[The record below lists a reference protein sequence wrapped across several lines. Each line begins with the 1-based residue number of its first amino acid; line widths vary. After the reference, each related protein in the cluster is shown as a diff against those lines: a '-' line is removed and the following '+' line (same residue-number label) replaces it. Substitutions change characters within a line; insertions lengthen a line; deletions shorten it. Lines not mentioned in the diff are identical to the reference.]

1 MRSTLHDIQAF
12 LFVLIAVGLVF
23 AACSVPTEVDIPLT
37 LVPTPIE
44 IPTDIAPTPE
54 PPPPKTLVVCLNQEP
69 TSLYLYSDAYL
80 YGSANRESN
89 AVLQAIYDGPI
100 DIINYEFHPVILQE
114 LPDLAGG
121 KNARLEEVTILEGD
135 VYLNPVTLQP
145 EVLTPGKPY
154 LPAGCEGSECIQTYQ
169 GGEAIVQRLVVD
181 FHLLPEL
188 TWSDGEPLTAADSV
202 FSYELDLHGDTPTTK
217 YLVDRTYTYQALDEV
232 TVRWTGIP
240 GFLDTEYAANFWSP
254 LPAHILEG
262 YTPAEL
268 LAAEE
273 VNARPIGWGPYVIQE
288 WRAGDHILLAVN
300 PNYYRASEDLP
311 NFDFLI
317 FRFLGSDVTSAVQ
330 QLLTGECDL
339 LDESLLPDEALPMLI
354 EFEESG
360 RLELAWVP
368 GAEMERFDFNLAP
381 VDQSAENALFDDVRT
396 RRAIASCID
405 RQSIVDEIL
414 FGLSAVPDT
423 YISPFHPHY
432 QTELDS
438 IQYDVSAAQEMLQ
451 EIGWRDDDGSPE
463 TPRVATGVPGIHS
476 GTPLAFTYLTT
487 GDGIRQA
494 VAEALK
500 ADLAQCGVEMTVE
513 FYNPDV
519 ITAPW
524 PEGPVF
530 GRGFDA
536 VVWSW
541 PDWISPLCE
550 MFAGR
555 EIPSNEYPYGSNASA
570 FDNQDY
576 NLACDTILLGPA
588 GSQTYLE
595 AVRQTQEIFT
605 NQLPALPL
613 YLKPRIVAYTE
624 DMCGIEVDPLA
635 FSAFW
640 NLEMY
645 NSGNE
650 CSD

>member
-1 MRSTLHDIQAF
+1 MRSAMHDIRTATF
-12 LFVLIAVGLVF
+12 ILISVGLVF
-23 AACSVPTEVDIPLT
+23 SACSMPTEVDIPLT
-37 LVPTPIE
+37 LVPTPAE
-44 IPTDIAPTPE
+44 VPTEVAPTPE
-54 PPPPKTLVVCLNQEP
+54 PPPSKTLVVCLNQEP

-80 YGSANRESN
+80 YGSASREAS

-100 DIINYEFHPVILQE
+100 DIINYEYHPVILQE

-145 EVLTPGKPY
+145 EVLSVGKPY
-154 LPAGCEGSECIQTYQ
+154 LPAGCEGSECVQTYQ

-181 FHLLPEL
+181 FHLLPKL

-202 FSYELDLHGDTPTTK
+202 FSYELDLNGDTPTTK

-254 LPAHILEG
+254 LPEHILGG

-268 LAAEE
+268 LTAEE
-273 VNARPIGWGPYVIQE
+273 VNTRPIGWGPYVIQE

-339 LDESLLPDEALPMLI
+339 LGESLLPEEALPIL
-354 EFEESG
+354 
-360 RLELAWVP
+360 LELQEAGNLKLAWTP
-368 GAEMERFDFNLAP
+368 GAEMERIDFNLAP
-381 VDQSAENALFDDVRT
+381 VGPSAEEALFAEART
-396 RRAIASCID
+396 RRAIAGCIN
-405 RQSIVDEIL
+405 RQRIVEEVL
-414 FGLSAVPDT
+414 LGLSVVPDT
-423 YISPFHPHY
+423 YLSPAHPYHHDDLE
-432 QTELDS
+432 T
-438 IQYDVSAAQEMLQ
+438 IPYDVSTATALLE
-451 EIGWRDDDGSPE
+451 EVGWRDDDDASE
-463 TPRVATGVPGIHS
+463 TPRVAMGVPGVHD
-476 GTPLAFTYLTT
+476 GTRLSFTYLTVR
-487 GDGIRQA
+487 GFFREA
-494 VAEALK
+494 VAEQLQ
-500 ADLAQCGVEMTVE
+500 ADLATCGVEVTVIV
-513 FYNPDV
+513 DDAHA
-519 ITAPW
+519 IAAPW
-524 PEGPVF
+524 PEGLAF
-530 GRGFDA
+530 GRGFD
-536 VVWSW
+536 VVGWPW

-555 EIPSNEYPYGSNASA
+555 EIPSDDNPWGSNASA

-588 GSQTYLE
+588 GSQAYLE
-595 AVRQTQEIFT
+595 AIRQTQEIFT
-605 NQLPALPL
+605 NELPALPL

-624 DMCGIEVDPLA
+624 EMCGIEVDPLA
-635 FSAFW
+635 FSVIWA
-640 NLEMY
+640 LESY
-645 NSGNE
+645 DSGDSCGN
-650 CSD
+650 

>member
-1 MRSTLHDIQAF
+1 MRSAMHDIRTATF
-12 LFVLIAVGLVF
+12 ILISVGLVF
-23 AACSVPTEVDIPLT
+23 SACSVPPEVDIPLT
-37 LVPTPIE
+37 LVPTPAE
-44 IPTDIAPTPE
+44 APTEVAPTPE

-80 YGSANRESN
+80 YGSASREAS

-100 DIINYEFHPVILQE
+100 DIINYEFHPVILQGI
-114 LPDLAGG
+114 PDLVGG
-121 KNARLEEVTILEGD
+121 KDAVLEEVTLLEGD

-145 EVLTPGKPY
+145 EVLSVGKPY
-154 LPAGCEGSECIQTYQ
+154 LPAGCEGPECVQTYQ
-169 GGEAIVQRLVVD
+169 GGEAIAQRMVVD
-181 FHLLPEL
+181 FHLLPDL
-188 TWSDGEPLTAADSV
+188 TWSDGEPLTAVDSV

-240 GFLDTEYAANFWSP
+240 GFLDTEYAANFRSP
-254 LPAHILEG
+254 LPEHILGG

-268 LAAEE
+268 LTAEE
-273 VNARPIGWGPYVIQE
+273 VNTRPIGWGPYVIQE
-288 WRAGDHILLAVN
+288 WRSGDHILLAVN

-339 LDESLLPDEALPMLI
+339 LDESLLPDEALPTLI
-354 EFEESG
+354 ELEEAG
-360 RLELAWVP
+360 RLELAWAP
-368 GAEMERFDFNLAP
+368 GAEMERLDFNLAP
-381 VDQSAENALFDDVRT
+381 ADQSAEDALFADLGT

-405 RQSIVDEIL
+405 RQRIVDEIL

-423 YISPFHPHY
+423 YISPFHPGYHMD
-432 QTELDS
+432 LNS
-438 IQYDVSAAQEMLQ
+438 IDYDVSMAKEMLE
-451 EIGWRDDDGSPE
+451 EIGWRDEDGSPE
-463 TPRVATGVPGIHS
+463 TPRVATDVTGIYP
-476 GTPLAFTYLTT
+476 GTPLAFTYITT

-500 ADLAQCGVEMTVE
+500 VDLAQCGVEMTVE

-519 ITAPW
+519 ITTPW
-524 PEGPVF
+524 PDGSVF

-576 NLACDTILLGPA
+576 NLACDTIMLGPA
-588 GSQTYLE
+588 GSQAYLE
-595 AVRQTQEIFT
+595 AIRQTQEIFT

-613 YLKPRIVAYTE
+613 YLKPRVVAYTE
-624 DMCGIEVDPLA
+624 EMCGVEVDSLA
-635 FSAFW
+635 FSALW

-650 CSD
+650 CND